1 MSNLCCM
8 KKAEWRLV
16 KWLNIKTNFD
26 RSGLRHNLAKSMPT
40 PEVPEVYVTSLDSLQ
55 GCTTLYVVQ
64 LIQHNNMS
72 IILYHEKA
80 SFIFSS

>member
-1 MSNLCCM
+1 M

-26 RSGLRHNLAKSMPT
+26 SSGLRHNLAKSMPT

-64 LIQHNNMS
+64 IQIQMKNNS
-72 IILYHEKA
+72 T
-80 SFIFSS
+80 

>member
-1 MSNLCCM
+1 M

-26 RSGLRHNLAKSMPT
+26 SSGLRHNLAKSMPT

-64 LIQHNNMS
+64 IQIQMIQHNNHH
-72 IILYHEKA
+72 LYQPIVWHRTK
-80 SFIFSS
+80 

>member
-1 MSNLCCM
+1 M

-16 KWLNIKTNFD
+16 KWLNIKTNFVS
-26 RSGLRHNLAKSMPT
+26 SGLRHNLAKSMPT

-64 LIQHNNMS
+64 IQIQMIQHN
-72 IILYHEKA
+72 YHYLVPTNCMA
-80 SFIFSS
+80 SH